1 MQYKSGF
8 QHWHFANGRSLP
20 TGVPGPDIYQD
31 WVGRVNLYLY
41 FDLMNYVL
49 QTSTGAASSDNP
61 RLGLLSIMSLG
72 EVVKPS
78 QFERKEDC
86 CGKGPTNRKNMD
98 KTIAEVYGMKT
109 IVEEHKD

>member
-1 MQYKSGF
+1 M
-8 QHWHFANGRSLP
+8 P

-78 QFERKEDC
+78 QIERKEDC
-86 CGKGPTNRKNMD
+86 CGKETTTRKVWRRD
-98 KTIAEVYGMKT
+98 EGG
-109 IVEEHKD
+109 EEGRSIHWGIEQVTL